1 MMISPGY
8 FAEQIKNYAY
18 PELIRERDELIR
30 YIQEFEKKDMA
41 GDRSDP
47 EWRYSPSPVVRYQMY
62 FEYLAELCGIM
73 KEKYNTEYVWGDK
86 TLKQDADEDRN
97 EADDSEE

>member
-8 FAEQIKNYAY
+8 FAEQMKDYAY

-30 YIQEFEKKDMA
+30 YIQEFEKKEMA

-47 EWRYSPSPVVRYQMY
+47 EWRYSPSPDVRYQMHL
-62 FEYLAELCGIM
+62 EYLAKLCGIM
-73 KEKYNTEYVWGDK
+73 HEKYNDVYVWGGR
-86 TLKQDADEDRN
+86 TLK
-97 EADDSEE
+97 DDSDGKETQEK